1 MKIEDRPTDMLL
13 RQQAANRAAAK
24 GRDRHGRKLFC
35 HLMPF
40 RPHFV
45 REMLA
50 MRAELR
56 QRESHSTPKEP
67 K

>member
-1 MKIEDRPTDMLL
+1 VKIKDRPTDMLQ
-13 RQQAANRAAAK
+13 RQLAANRVAAR
-24 GRDRHGRKLFC
+24 GRDKHGRKLFC

-40 RPHFV
+40 RPYFV

-56 QRESHSTPKEP
+56 RRSASTRAHPA
-67 K
+67 